1 MFGGESTV
9 WCCKEQ
15 YCIGTWNIRSMSQG
29 KLDPVEQEMARV
41 NPEYTLEALVLK
53 LKLQYFC
60 HLMRRVNWFEKSMMV
75 GKTEDE
81 KRRRWQRMRWLDSS
95 AGSRDVNL
103 SKFWEMV
110 EDGRAWLAAVHGVAR
125 SRIWLSNWTTTK
137 PREYSGNVLLKDA
150 KQEELRGPYR

>member
-1 MFGGESTV
+1 
-9 WCCKEQ
+9 
-15 YCIGTWNIRSMSQG
+15 MSQG

-60 HLMRRVNWFEKSMMV
+60 HLMRRVNSFEKSTMV

-81 KRRRWQRMRWLDSS
+81 KRRRWQRMRWLDST
-95 AGSRDVNL
+95 ADSRDKNL

-125 SRIWLSNWTTTK
+125 SRI
-137 PREYSGNVLLKDA
+137 
-150 KQEELRGPYR
+150 